1 MNLDPRGKP
10 DRPSCWVVMQ
20 YIRAGN
26 QTRGVT
32 ARTRST
38 LLSRVLSAL
47 AWALLISLH
56 DLRCFTFNPF
66 SFFLEKLLSS
76 ASMGAHG
83 HGGFMFGG

>member
-1 MNLDPRGKP
+1 MNLDLRGKP

-26 QTRGVT
+26 QTTGIT
-32 ARTRST
+32 ARTGGT
-38 LLSRVLSAL
+38 LLSYVLSAL
-47 AWALLISLH
+47 AWDLPISLH
-56 DLRCFTFNPF
+56 DLRCFTFNLF

-76 ASMGAHG
+76 ASVGTHG